1 MSGDYALSMR
11 RQNAAL
17 DTALRRMLDADD
29 AENTTHSNDDWAAWQ
44 QAAADYWVLRHPDL
58 ARLRRGE
65 ATRTPSIAEM
75 RERAELLSRAMD
87 GVPDTW
93 RLAPPSVEKAEHLAR
108 VGWFHELIAGL
119 YDPIHSAMGRA
130 GGDRQ
135 AVETLVR
142 FLESDIYCFRSGY
155 VKADA
160 IRALG
165 RADLDDPMVRR
176 LRAVVLEI
184 VDSYD
189 RREFRAYVRLAL
201 RVDGEELRT
210 ALKERL
216 ASPSRRVARHARWV
230 LEGLGDEAVRR

>member
-1 MSGDYALSMR
+1 MSTHYALSMR
-11 RQNAAL
+11 RQNTTL

-29 AENTTHSNDDWAAWQ
+29 AKNATSSNDDWATWQ
-44 QAAADYWVLRHPDL
+44 QAAADYWVLRHPEL
-58 ARLRRGE
+58 ARFRRGE

-75 RERAELLSRAMD
+75 RGRAELLGRAMD

-108 VGWFHELIAGL
+108 VGWFHELYAGL
-119 YDPIHSAMGRA
+119 YDPIYGAIERA
-130 GGDRQ
+130 SGDRN

-142 FLESDIYCFRSGY
+142 FLESDVYCFRSGY

-165 RADLDDPMVRR
+165 RADLDDSVVRR
-176 LRAVVLEI
+176 LRAVVLEV

-189 RREFRAYVRLAL
+189 RREFRAYVRLAR
-201 RVDGEELRT
+201 RVDGEKLRT
-210 ALKERL
+210 ALRERL
-216 ASPSRRVARHARWV
+216 ASSSTRVARHARWV